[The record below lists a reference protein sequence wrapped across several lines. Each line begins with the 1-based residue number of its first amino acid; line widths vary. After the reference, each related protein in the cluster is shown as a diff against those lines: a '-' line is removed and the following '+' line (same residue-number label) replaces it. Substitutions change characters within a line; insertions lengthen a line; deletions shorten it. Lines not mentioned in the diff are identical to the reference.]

1 MKKLIFVR
9 HSKSENQVFDISDFE
24 RSLTTKGKR
33 VANAMA
39 LKLKEKES
47 SIGVV
52 ISSPAFR
59 ALETALIFLGV
70 YRNPSSSIIL
80 DDNIYYN
87 NMRYKFNF
95 QALLEILSKIKDEED
110 TVTLFGHNPSFTEL
124 AFMLSAGE
132 CDAIP
137 KCGIVTITFSI
148 NSWSE
153 ISPNTSNIVYQ
164 LTP

>member
-39 LKLKEKES
+39 LRLKEKES

-59 ALETALIFLGV
+59 SVETALIFSGI
-70 YRNPSSSIIL
+70 YKKPYNSIIL
-80 DDNIYYN
+80 DDNIYYSY
-87 NMRYKFNF
+87 RFN
-95 QALLEILSKIKDEED
+95 LRTLCEILSKINDEEE
-110 TVTLFGHNPSFTEL
+110 TVTIFGHNPSFTEL
-124 AFMLSAGE
+124 IFALSSGK
-132 CDAIP
+132 CDVIP
-137 KCGIVTITFSI
+137 RCGIVTITFGV
-148 NSWSE
+148 NSWRE
-153 ISPNTSNIVYQ
+153 ISPDTSNIVYQ